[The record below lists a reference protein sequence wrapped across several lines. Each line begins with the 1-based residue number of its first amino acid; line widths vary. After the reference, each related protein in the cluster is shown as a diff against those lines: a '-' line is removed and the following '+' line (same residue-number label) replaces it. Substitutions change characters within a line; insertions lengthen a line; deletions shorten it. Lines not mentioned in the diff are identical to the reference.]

1 MAFKIFLNQVLR
13 RKNFHGSK
21 HVRSKYKFSKGIQ
34 VFNDF
39 WKSKLRWQDPNF
51 GVLQASHVISAT
63 VYINLALQSKV
74 RTVSNY
80 QITTNLN
87 TNLSLLKELFGI
99 NRSIPNDVQE
109 MKKAVSNAKFK
120 INKIAEI

>member
-1 MAFKIFLNQVLR
+1 M
-13 RKNFHGSK
+13 
-21 HVRSKYKFSKGIQ
+21 
-34 VFNDF
+34 
-39 WKSKLRWQDPNF
+39 RWQDPNF

-80 QITTNLN
+80 QITPNLN

-99 NRSIPNDVQE
+99 NRSIPNDVHE